1 MNKQLSRVA
10 AVAMVV
16 SYSSAWADVGEHS
29 VTDQWE
35 QGLMATL
42 GLMVM
47 GVGVGM
53 YFIPTIAGFI
63 RNKSNKMAIL
73 ILNLFLG
80 WTLLGWVVALVWA
93 FTKDEKKL

>member
-16 SYSSAWADVGEHS
+16 SDSSAWADGDGTSATDFGIIVLMLVG
-29 VTDQWE
+29 W
-35 QGLMATL
+35 
-42 GLMVM
+42 
-47 GVGVGM
+47 
-53 YFIPTIAGFI
+53 YFTPTIAGFI

>member
-16 SYSSAWADVGEHS
+16 SDSSAWAEVGEHS
-29 VTDQWE
+29 VTEQWQ
-35 QGLMATL
+35 QGLMGVVVT
-42 GLMVM
+42 GVVLMV
-47 GVGVGM
+47 VGM